1 MRPQKWVRDVELG
14 ALPPLGRGVQ
24 AQKAAAAV
32 GRAGGGREKEKLL
45 PLPELGAE
53 LMGC

>member
-32 GRAGGGREKEKLL
+32 GRAGGRGQEKPL

-53 LMGC
+53 PVGC